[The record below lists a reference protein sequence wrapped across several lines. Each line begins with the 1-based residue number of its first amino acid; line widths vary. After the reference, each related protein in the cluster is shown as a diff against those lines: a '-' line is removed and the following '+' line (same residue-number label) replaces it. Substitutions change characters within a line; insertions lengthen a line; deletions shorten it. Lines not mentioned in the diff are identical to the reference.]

1 MGWDGNNTNL
11 ESVLDRPTDQRT
23 NGPTDQQS
31 DLKSCVYGNKMLGER
46 KKNKAVYMTA
56 SVGCGWTVAFMQV
69 K

>member
-31 DLKSCVYGNKMLGER
+31 DLKKLRVWK
-46 KKNKAVYMTA
+46 
-56 SVGCGWTVAFMQV
+56 
-69 K
+69 